1 MVDALVT
8 LLRFVRDVE
17 ESLKGG
23 HAVQAGCPFFLCG
36 KTDAVLLKFCF
47 VFAQG

>member
-1 MVDALVT
+1 MADFLVT
-8 LLRFVRDVE
+8 LLLFAGGVE
-17 ESLKGG
+17 ELFKSG

-36 KTDAVLLKFCF
+36 KTDAVLRKFCF